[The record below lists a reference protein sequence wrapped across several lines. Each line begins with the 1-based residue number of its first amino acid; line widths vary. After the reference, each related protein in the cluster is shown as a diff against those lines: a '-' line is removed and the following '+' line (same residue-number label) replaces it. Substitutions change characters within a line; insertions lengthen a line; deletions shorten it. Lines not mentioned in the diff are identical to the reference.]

1 MHRRP
6 ELSFTGSEPGTS
18 EDQSLFT
25 TIIKERNIFI
35 MSVVEHH
42 VYVHHPKKSIGTA
55 VLLSGP
61 LGMLYSTVVGA
72 FVMFIVNLLAIFGTF
87 GLGLLFTWPLC
98 IVWAAVAANSTN
110 NPDSQ

>member
-1 MHRRP
+1 
-6 ELSFTGSEPGTS
+6 
-18 EDQSLFT
+18 
-25 TIIKERNIFI
+25 

-55 VLLSGP
+55 VLLSLLFGP

-87 GLGLLFTWPLC
+87 GFGLLFTWPLC

-110 NPDSQ
+110 DTTYTTNNQ